1 MKRLL
6 NLEYAGVHGFY
17 WMIYGVVCSFASV
30 FLLSRGYDNS
40 QIGLILAAGNVAA
53 VFLQPLLADLADRS
67 KKISLIGLTEL
78 AAVVMAV
85 LMALLFV
92 MNRATLALAAVF
104 LLLLAWVTALQPLF
118 NSLAFKLE
126 ESGHKINFGVARSM
140 GSLAYSIMCAFLGT
154 LAEKHGVSILPLTGE
169 LLLALLFITL
179 LLLARHFR
187 QAVENRRSAAAN
199 ADTAGLYGMSRDA
212 GDADEER
219 NRSREEPDIDLRQF
233 IRRNKLFML
242 ISLGVGGIFFSNAV
256 FNNFMLQIVE
266 GVGGNS
272 EDMGRVLSLMA
283 FLEIPP
289 MFFFSRVHMRFSCQ
303 TLLKLAALCFT
314 IKVVW
319 TLLAQ
324 SVLMVFA
331 AQFFQLLSFGL
342 FLPAMVVFIDE
353 LMERGEAVKG
363 QALYTIVITV
373 STVFASLTGG
383 FLLDL
388 GGSKA
393 LLLAASLVT
402 AAGTL
407 LFILV
412 IGRLKPH
419 K

>member
-1 MKRLL
+1 MH
-6 NLEYAGVHGFY
+6 A
-17 WMIYGVVCSFASV
+17 
-30 FLLSRGYDNS
+30 
-40 QIGLILAAGNVAA
+40 
-53 VFLQPLLADLADRS
+53 
-67 KKISLIGLTEL
+67 LT
-78 AAVVMAV
+78 
-85 LMALLFV
+85 
-92 MNRATLALAAVF
+92 NPNAT
-104 LLLLAWVTALQPLF
+104 
-118 NSLAFKLE
+118 
-126 ESGHKINFGVARSM
+126 
-140 GSLAYSIMCAFLGT
+140 
-154 LAEKHGVSILPLTGE
+154 AEAK
-169 LLLALLFITL
+169 A
-179 LLLARHFR
+179 
-187 QAVENRRSAAAN
+187 
-199 ADTAGLYGMSRDA
+199 
-212 GDADEER
+212 
-219 NRSREEPDIDLRQF
+219 
-233 IRRNKLFML
+233 
-242 ISLGVGGIFFSNAV
+242 
-256 FNNFMLQIVE
+256 
-266 GVGGNS
+266 
-272 EDMGRVLSLMA
+272 LMA

-289 MFFFSRVHMRFSCQ
+289 MFFFNRVHMRFSCQ

-324 SVLMVFA
+324 SVMMVFA

-412 IGRLKPH
+412 VGRLKPH